1 MAGSG
6 FDPALP
12 RVTLIALDLPKLKET
27 GNPIR
32 IVRTDFLGKNGSAKA
47 ASQ

>member
-1 MAGSG
+1 MEGSG

-12 RVTLIALDLPKLKET
+12 RVTLIALDLPKLKAT
-27 GNPIR
+27 GKTIR
-32 IVRTDFLGKNGSAKA
+32 IARTDFLGKNGSAKA